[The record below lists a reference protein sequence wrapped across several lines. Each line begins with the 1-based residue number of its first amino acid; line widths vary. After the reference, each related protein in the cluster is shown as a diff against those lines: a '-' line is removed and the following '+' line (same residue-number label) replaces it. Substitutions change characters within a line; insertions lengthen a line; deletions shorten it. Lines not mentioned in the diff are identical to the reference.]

1 MSGEETWWIDMAT
14 NRDCWIDMRL
24 FFYDSDPDEWND
36 CLFKDY
42 RGFFKQS
49 PSTKTDGVNNN
60 ICYSVEAIKYAQTA
74 FLLAIVHLQWA
85 NLIICKT
92 RTLSIGQQY
101 FFANKWS
108 TVGVISETLL
118 VAALI
123 YIPPLNI
130 VLATWMLIPQ
140 HFMVPAMPF
149 FMMHYAY
156 DEIRKLYLWRGMD
169 QKDGRLKGWVAQN
182 TLY

>member
-1 MSGEETWWIDMAT
+1 
-14 NRDCWIDMRL
+14 MRL

-130 VLATWMLIPQ
+130 VLAT
-140 HFMVPAMPF
+140 
-149 FMMHYAY
+149 
-156 DEIRKLYLWRGMD
+156 
-169 QKDGRLKGWVAQN
+169 
-182 TLY
+182 